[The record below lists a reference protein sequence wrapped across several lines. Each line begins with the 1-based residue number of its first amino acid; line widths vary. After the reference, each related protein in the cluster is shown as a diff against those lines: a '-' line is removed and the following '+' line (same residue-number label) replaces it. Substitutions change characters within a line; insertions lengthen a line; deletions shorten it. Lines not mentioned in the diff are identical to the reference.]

1 MEDSKSFWYCGQLG
15 VWGAKNRCS
24 THDIFGPAT
33 EDEILAIIR
42 KAPSKS
48 CELDPVPTSLLKK
61 SASEIA
67 PIITKIVNTSLQNG
81 VFSEALKVAHVRPLL
96 KKQNLDRNI
105 LKNYYRPVSNLT
117 FLGKTIERVV
127 LARLAPFM
135 QEHDLTEEYQSAYR
149 AFHSTETA
157 LLRVPNDVLCAMN
170 QEKIMLLVLL
180 DLSAAFDT
188 VDHDVLFQ
196 RLKNRIGI
204 DGVAL
209 NWFCINDSISEAA
222 PLTYWLPQGSC
233 VGPGLFPIYTLP
245 LGDIIKRHNLEYHC
259 YARWHIDLFVYRP
272 WAAGRYWRRASKY
285 WKLHWRCQ
293 NMDESKFLEIQWL

>member
-1 MEDSKSFWYCGQLG
+1 MIINKTVFTRVFQRKKCCNGRVERLHRVYGAQRCTIMEHAGDQKQIFQIADQLLHIRQVSPLPDSDSDKSLANQFFDYFTEKIWKIRKGFDI
-15 VWGAKNRCS
+15 VDNWGFEEPKTTVQHMTS
-24 THDIFGPAT
+24 FEPAT

-48 CELDPVPTSLLKK
+48 CEFDPVPTSLLKK
-61 SASEIA
+61 SASEIV

-105 LKNYYRPVSNLT
+105 FKNYYRPVSNLT

-196 RLKNRIGI
+196 RQ
-204 DGVAL
+204 
-209 NWFCINDSISEAA
+209 
-222 PLTYWLPQGSC
+222 T
-233 VGPGLFPIYTLP
+233 GL
-245 LGDIIKRHNLEYHC
+245 
-259 YARWHIDLFVYRP
+259 V
-272 WAAGRYWRRASKY
+272 SMV
-285 WKLHWRCQ
+285 LH
-293 NMDESKFLEIQWL
+293 